1 MSLRRAFQNGY
12 TDLKARL
19 ARQLGSP
26 ELAAEALH
34 ETWLKIE
41 KLDATATVE
50 NPGAYVYRA
59 ALNTAFNLKKAE
71 TRRRRNRDDSSF
83 AEEPDHSPG
92 PDQIASA
99 REEWQIVLEALA
111 ELTVRQREVF
121 RVTFTEDIGL
131 PELARRHGVS
141 TRTIQNDLYLAIN
154 HCRKR
159 LLSKSRFAKLP
170 AKLSED

>member
-12 TDLKARL
+12 ADLKSRL
-19 ARQLGSP
+19 ARQLGST

-41 KLDATATVE
+41 RLDVAATVE

-71 TRRRRNRDDSSF
+71 SRRQRKRDDTNF
-83 AEEPDHSPG
+83 AEEPDRSPG

-99 REEWQIVLEALA
+99 REDWKIVLDALT
-111 ELTVRQREVF
+111 ELTARQREVF
-121 RVTFTEDIGL
+121 RVTFTENVGL
-131 PELARRHGVS
+131 PELARRYGVS
-141 TRTIQNDLYLAIN
+141 TRTIQADLYLAIN

-159 LLSKSRFAKLP
+159 LLSRSSFAKP
-170 AKLSED
+170 PSKLSED